1 MRNRGKNKRNTLK
14 NIILEHINNNLREYT
29 LALLIFIIGV
39 IAGVIFINNAT
50 EQQISEITTYLNNFL
65 GQLKTEYKIDRAV
78 LLKNTLI
85 SNLGLTIFI
94 WFVGS
99 TVIGIPIVYII
110 TAYRGFC
117 LSYTI
122 SSAVL
127 VLGISKGI
135 VFAISSVLLQNII
148 FIPCLIALAVSGT
161 KMCKNILKDKRK
173 QKIKIEITRQTLFCI
188 IILLVLEISAF
199 VETYISTGLLQI
211 CSKYI

>member
-173 QKIKIEITRQTLFCI
+173 QNIKIEITRHTLFCI